1 MGVPSD
7 AEIAEAVDRILR
19 TNDLQTI
26 TLRMVMNM
34 LCDQFSLPK
43 EHLNPQKP
51 YVRTLINDFLAKHYQ
66 PAENEAASEGD
77 GEAQVGNTQVS
88 NTHGE
93 QGGDG
98 EDDEGDE
105 GDEDRG
111 TKRSAPGSMSGRKV
125 GRPRGS
131 TNGSGAG
138 SGKTAPKVPKA
149 VRLTGLEKP
158 VVLAQ
163 PLADFFKEVV
173 MPRSQIPKRI
183 SVYAKEHKLQ
193 DPNNGRRIVSDA
205 ALKEAFNVDEFTFF
219 SLQKLISGLVY
230 RPEECSEEL
239 QELAKQCEE
248 KLLEEKRVKREQLV
262 ASGEIDAASAKRS
275 SKKQK
280 RVDANG
286 EPRKTGLSKPMQL
299 SAALTAVVGEDQLS
313 RSDVMKK
320 IWDYIKANNL
330 KDPNNGKQV
339 LCDDKLKAVFDGN
352 NTIGNIAIMKY
363 LSQHMSKIEET

>member
-51 YVRTLINDFLAKHYQ
+51 YVRTLINDFLAKNYQ
-66 PAENEAASEGD
+66 PAENEATSEGD
-77 GEAQVGNTQVS
+77 GEAQVGNT
-88 NTHGE
+88 HEE

-105 GDEDRG
+105 GDDDRG

-138 SGKTAPKVPKA
+138 SGKTAPKAPKA
-149 VRLTGLEKP
+149 IRLTGLEKP

-183 SVYAKEHKLQ
+183 SAYAKEHKLQ
-193 DPNNGRRIVSDA
+193 DPTNGRRIVSDA
-205 ALKEAFNVDEFTFF
+205 ALKEAFKVDEFTFF

-230 RPEECSEEL
+230 KPDECSEEL
-239 QELAKQCEE
+239 QELAKQCEA
-248 KLLEEKRVKREQLV
+248 KLLEEKRIKAEQLA
-262 ASGEIDAASAKRS
+262 ASGEIDPASVKRPK
-275 SKKQK
+275 KKQK

-313 RSDVMKK
+313 RSEVMKK

-339 LCDDKLKAVFDGN
+339 LCDDKLKAVFDGL